1 MRSRG
6 STGNASGPGASDDPA
21 EAVVVSP
28 KILGQHE
35 WYAREHQSGKV

>member
-21 EAVVVSP
+21 EAVGP